1 MDNKNYIKSLL
12 SLNGITIK
20 GIADK
25 MREAS
30 GLNYTRKSLYGKLN
44 RNTITLAEFQMIT
57 DLLGYK
63 IEVVRK

>member
-1 MDNKNYIKSLL
+1 
-12 SLNGITIK
+12 
-20 GIADK
+20 